1 MTLSNSNVKPL
12 KKMKKM
18 KKFILSLGLIAVAF
32 SLTNCSQNDDFTTT
46 EPTPSVPFELFAPIT
61 KTINNGVNTLWEEE
75 DKLNVFHAITESS
88 EFVKDNEFTLVDVAT
103 GRFQGGLAEALAEE
117 QSYDWYV
124 SYPYSSA
131 AAYTKPGVGRSFVIG
146 NTNTVGQQTQ
156 NGNGNMSHLAGN
168 NFPVVGVA
176 TNVAASEVPTLT
188 LKNVASCAKFIVKNA
203 LSEPITIKSIKFEAP
218 GQHLTGY
225 FFIDFTDMENILY
238 TPDSGSGKGTSDTA
252 TLAVSNGS
260 AIAANGQA
268 EFYLAIAPFA
278 KAAGEEVTFTIT
290 ATNGDSVEGE
300 WVKSTTAALTFV
312 AGWYK
317 DITLNYNTP
326 FESVTLPSVSTESEP
341 YIVGFEDAEG
351 FKASS
356 SYKEANIRYTGAEN
370 KQWGTVY
377 GTPSTT
383 SKISGEQSM
392 HIKTYPIDGAW
403 SESYTFTNFTLTTV
417 KQLQF
422 VASTENANNLKVS
435 YKVAG
440 SNWVDLETFTLS
452 GVGSSYN
459 YTFDTAVENAQF
471 KFTIV
476 PTKDV
481 SGTGGKYVIIDDVT
495 FTASTITATIAA
507 TTAEATNTETTEG
520 TKATLNGS
528 YAITNASGEES
539 VTCGFEY
546 KLSSASDYT
555 TVTATAAP
563 SFSYELTTLTTGSE
577 YTYRAWASLDGGTTK
592 AYGEEKVF
600 TPTALAASVKSYEL
614 TSEDMGNIGV
624 KWTYT
629 DEDIK
634 TVSAA
639 DGSTWTA
646 YQATRSASST
656 TIGVKKDCPDGYLA
670 TPVVNGN
677 ITKIIINAT
686 STGASTKF
694 ALASDA
700 TSAAFYTSDA
710 LGKTTQ
716 DWSVDITNN
725 CKQIFIHSA
734 YGTVTINAVTVYYTE
749 E

>member
-1 MTLSNSNVKPL
+1 
-12 KKMKKM
+12 MKKM
-18 KKFILSLGLIAVAF
+18 KKFILSLGLIAAAF

-46 EPTPSVPFELFAPIT
+46 EPTPSTPFELFAPIT
-61 KTINNGVNTLWEEE
+61 KTINDGVNTLWEEK
-75 DKLNVFHAITESS
+75 DKLNVFHAVTESS
-88 EFVKDNEFTLVDVAT
+88 DFVKDNEFTLVNVAT
-103 GRFQGGLAEALAEE
+103 GRFQGNLAEPLAEE

-168 NFPVVGVA
+168 NFPIVGVA
-176 TNVAASEVPTLT
+176 TNVAASEAPTLT
-188 LKNVASCAKFIVKNA
+188 LKNVASCAKFIVKNT

-238 TPDSGSGKGTSDTA
+238 TPDSGSSKGTSDTA

-300 WVKSTTAALTFV
+300 CVKSTTAALTFV
-312 AGWYK
+312 AGLYK

-341 YIVGFEDAEG
+341 YIVGFEEAEG
-351 FKASS
+351 FKASTT
-356 SYKEANIRYTGAEN
+356 YKDANIRYTGAEN

-383 SKISGEQSM
+383 GKISGTQSM

-452 GVGSSYN
+452 STGNSYN

-476 PTKDV
+476 PTKAA
-481 SGTGGKYVIIDDVT
+481 SGTSGKYVIIDDVT
-495 FTASTITATIAA
+495 FTASTITATVAA
-507 TTAEATNTETTEG
+507 TTAEATDTESVEG
-520 TKATLNGS
+520 TTATLNGS
-528 YAITNASGEES
+528 YAITNASGNES

-555 TVTATAAP
+555 SVTAESAAT
-563 SFSYELTTLTTGSE
+563 FTYTLTGLTAGSE

-592 AYGEEKVF
+592 AYGEEKTFATTQVSAEQKSISITKSDF
-600 TPTALAASVKSYEL
+600 KAIGVAYDYSDTDVKS
-614 TSEDMGNIGV
+614 I
-624 KWTYT
+624 
-629 DEDIK
+629 
-634 TVSAA
+634 TVE
-639 DGSTWTA
+639 GYTWTA
-646 YQATRSASST
+646 YMTYRGKTSDN
-656 TIGVKKDCPDGYLA
+656 IRLKIDGYHGYLA
-670 TPVVNGN
+670 SPVLN
-677 ITKIIINAT
+677 
-686 STGASTKF
+686 
-694 ALASDA
+694 
-700 TSAAFYTSDA
+700 
-710 LGKTTQ
+710 
-716 DWSVDITNN
+716 
-725 CKQIFIHSA
+725 
-734 YGTVTINAVTVYYTE
+734 GTVTKIELTCKSSAENSKMRFYSTEDKASQFAEIATPSSEETCTVNVSKELGINQVYIRSGYGTNNVYAVTIYYE
-749 E
+749 